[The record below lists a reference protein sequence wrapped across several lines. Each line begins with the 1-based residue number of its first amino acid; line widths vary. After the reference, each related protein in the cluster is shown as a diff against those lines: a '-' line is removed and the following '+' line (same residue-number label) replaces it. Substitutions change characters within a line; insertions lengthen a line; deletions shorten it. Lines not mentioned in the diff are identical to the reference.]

1 MVRIHRWSPDEGHI
15 PLLTAGPEADY
26 VALRTAEP
34 LTALMSTPSGPRL
47 YHIEEGTA
55 HLIGQAER
63 AIHGPV
69 RHDDALYFLADGLLM
84 RWMNGEST
92 SMGPVDWTCLF
103 EIEGHPH
110 VCVLRNLH
118 RVDIEGGWQTG
129 PAVFRL
135 DDFMGVDEAC
145 PGEPVLRT
153 ECLAQWYHYGA
164 EAGLVNPADVQ
175 GDVSGD
181 ASDLGL
187 GAQSTVADGATTR
200 SESSGCAVVSDFDGP
215 LWAFLILFSGLFAL
229 RRIL

>member
-1 MVRIHRWSPDEGHI
+1 MAAWFWRLKDGVLRRWLYLEALTIDDWTGRYGGLSETILVERQSEGAVFWDIAQVPQPLFTVDEGHIDSHLAHEDVTYYGRSRGMVRIHRWSPDEGYI

-47 YHIEEGTA
+47 YLIEEGSA

-110 VCVLRNLH
+110 VWYSETY
-118 RVDIEGGWQTG
+118 IE
-129 PAVFRL
+129 
-135 DDFMGVDEAC
+135 
-145 PGEPVLRT
+145 
-153 ECLAQWYHYGA
+153 
-164 EAGLVNPADVQ
+164 
-175 GDVSGD
+175 
-181 ASDLGL
+181 
-187 GAQSTVADGATTR
+187 
-200 SESSGCAVVSDFDGP
+200 
-215 LWAFLILFSGLFAL
+215 
-229 RRIL
+229 